1 MTKDNIK
8 KLIEKYGIYIPSEIG
23 EGRFQF
29 LHPDNVEKLAQELH
43 NSMYFQ
49 VDNLCCYSCGEEIKM
64 DKKGNYECYCNEC
77 KPEGEV
83 K

>member
-29 LHPDNVEKLAQELH
+29 LNPDNVEKLAQELH
-43 NSMYFQ
+43 NSMCFQ
-49 VDNLCCYSCGEEIKM
+49 DSGCSAIN
-64 DKKGNYECYCNEC
+64 KKEKKNEAI
-77 KPEGEV
+77 
-83 K
+83 